1 MRIAVA
7 ATPEVAIPSLQALL
21 ESDHELCCVITQ
33 PDKPA
38 GRGLELTQSPVAQ
51 WAEKN
56 SVPLYKPSTEDEIA
70 EAVQGVEVLITIG
83 YGKILS
89 QSILDIPT
97 KSALN
102 LHFSLLPRW
111 RGAAPVQRTIEAC
124 DSVTGVTVFE
134 LDQGM
139 DTGPIYNVKRFA
151 LDSDISSDELFTEL
165 ALIGPEALLE
175 TLVMISQGLKPTPQ
189 NPTESTRALKLTREE
204 GRINWSLDAEKVSAH
219 IRAFTSNPG
228 AWTEFRGS
236 KLRIETP
243 RVSDLSLPVGSVQV
257 IEKELHVGTAT
268 KALQIRF
275 ITSPG
280 KSRMDSK
287 SWVNG
292 ARIVEGEFFG

>member
-51 WAEKN
+51 WTEKN
-56 SVPLYKPSTEDEIA
+56 SVPLYKPSTEDELA
-70 EAVQGVEVLITIG
+70 EAVKGVEVLITIG

-89 QSILDIPT
+89 QSILDIPAR
-97 KSALN
+97 SALN

-165 ALIGPEALLE
+165 ALIGPEAILE
-175 TLVMISQGLKPTPQ
+175 TLAMISQGLKPTPQ
-189 NPTESTRALKLTREE
+189 NSNESTRALKLTREE
-204 GRINWSLDAEKVSAH
+204 GQINWNLDAEKVSAH

-268 KALQIRF
+268 KALKIGF

-280 KSRMDSK
+280 KSRMDAK

-292 ARIVEGEFFG
+292 ARIAEGEFFG